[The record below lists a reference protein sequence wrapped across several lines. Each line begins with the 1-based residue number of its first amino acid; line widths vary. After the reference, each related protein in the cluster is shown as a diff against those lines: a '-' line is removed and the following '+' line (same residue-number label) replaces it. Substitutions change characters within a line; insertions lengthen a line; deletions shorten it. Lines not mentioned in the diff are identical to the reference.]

1 MFREAGLQSK
11 QGWTWFSLGD
21 CDRGEGIFLSLSL
34 NRCIGKQDVLRFHRG
49 EAFGTKTSAQAV
61 WRTRI
66 LEPQQEMED

>member
-34 NRCIGKQDVLRFHRG
+34 NRCIGKQDVLQSSVSI
-49 EAFGTKTSAQAV
+49 EEKP
-61 WRTRI
+61 
-66 LEPQQEMED
+66 LELRPQPKRYGGPEF